1 MKLLLVEVG
10 GMGLLQ
16 LVLVLQLQLVLV
28 DQLLFP
34 CFFLGLVML
43 L

>member
-1 MKLLLVEVG
+1 MLVEVG
-10 GMGLLQ
+10 GMVLLQ
-16 LVLVLQLQLVLV
+16 LVLVLQLQQVLV

-34 CFFLGLVML
+34 FFFLGLVLVML